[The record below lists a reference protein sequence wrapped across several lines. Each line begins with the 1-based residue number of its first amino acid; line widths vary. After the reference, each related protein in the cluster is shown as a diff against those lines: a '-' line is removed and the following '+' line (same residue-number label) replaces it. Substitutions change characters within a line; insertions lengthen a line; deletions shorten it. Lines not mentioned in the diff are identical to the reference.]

1 MNAIAPTS
9 EERAEKLQGL
19 GCKRKRVEDIRF
31 VQGKGNYVDD
41 LKLPG
46 TLYGDLVRSPHA
58 HARIKSIDVSK
69 AMKVPGV
76 LAVLTAK
83 ELKPLALHYMPTL
96 AGDVQ
101 AVLAE
106 EKVLFQNQE
115 VAFVVAET
123 REAAADAVDLVEVD
137 YEALPVVIDPF
148 KAMAPDAPVLREDIK
163 DKTDGAHGKRKHYN
177 HIFNWEMGDKGA
189 TDAAFERA
197 EVTIKELISYQ
208 RVHPS
213 PLETCQCVA
222 SFDKVRGELTVW
234 GTFQAPHV
242 IRTVASLISKIPE
255 HKIHVISPDIGGGF
269 GNKVGA
275 YPGYICAIVASIVTG
290 RPVKWVEDRIEN
302 LSSTSFARDYHMTAE
317 IAARRD
323 GKVTALRVHVLAD
336 HGAFDACADPSK
348 WPAGFFNI
356 VTGSYD
362 FPVAHCEVDGVYTNK
377 APGGV
382 AYRCSFRVTEA
393 AYCIERAMDILAQ
406 KLGMDPAELR
416 MKNLIRREQFPYQSA
431 LGWEYDSGD
440 YHAALQK
447 AMDSVGYAKLRAE
460 QKAKQEAFKRG
471 ETRELMGIGVSFF
484 TEIVGAG
491 PSKNCDILGIAM
503 FDSAEIRIHPTG
515 SVIARLGTKSQGQGH
530 ETTYAQI
537 IASELGL
544 PADDITVEE
553 GNTDTAP
560 YGLGTYGSRST
571 PVSGAATAMAARKI
585 KAKAQMIAAHL
596 LEVHDDDL
604 EWDVDRF
611 RVKGA
616 PERFKTMKELAWAAY
631 NSVPKGMEMGLEAVN
646 YYDPPNMTYPFGAYI
661 CVADVDVDTGAVKI
675 RSFYALDDCG
685 TRINPMIIEGQ
696 VHGGLTEA
704 FGIAMG
710 QEIRYDEDGNVLT
723 ASFMDYFLPTAV
735 ETPKWTTDWTT
746 TPSPH
751 HPIGAKGV
759 GESPNVGGVP
769 RLRQRGQRR
778 VRVPR
783 LDAYPDAA
791 RSLANLDGGGQ
802 TRTARG
808 LRRGTRPA
816 SPEGWLM
823 PLARE
828 DIAKPPRRS
837 RLYRRSRPGDR
848 AVDDGLPQAAA
859 AARRSGR
866 RRQDGSRQGAGGA
879 ARRRTDPPAVL
890 RGTGSERGALRV
902 ELPAPAARDQ
912 GARGRRRIGRTHRG
926 ADLFRKVP
934 ARTPASGGDP
944 ARQGAGAAGR
954 RGRPRRRGIRGVPAR
969 APLRLSGLDPRT
981 RHDLGGDDPAR
992 RVDLEQHAR
1001 ALRRAEAALPLS
1013 LCRFSRRRA
1022 RSGDHPRANAG
1033 RRRLAR
1039 RADRPARRGDPQART
1054 CARRRASPRRSTG
1067 PRPSPG
1073 SPSRICA
1080 SRPKSCTTP

>member
-1 MNAIAPTS
+1 
-9 EERAEKLQGL
+9 
-19 GCKRKRVEDIRF
+19 
-31 VQGKGNYVDD
+31 
-41 LKLPG
+41 
-46 TLYGDLVRSPHA
+46 
-58 HARIKSIDVSK
+58 
-69 AMKVPGV
+69 
-76 LAVLTAK
+76 
-83 ELKPLALHYMPTL
+83 
-96 AGDVQ
+96 
-101 AVLAE
+101 
-106 EKVLFQNQE
+106 
-115 VAFVVAET
+115 
-123 REAAADAVDLVEVD
+123 
-137 YEALPVVIDPF
+137 
-148 KAMAPDAPVLREDIK
+148 
-163 DKTDGAHGKRKHYN
+163 
-177 HIFNWEMGDKGA
+177 MGDKGA

-416 MKNLIRREQFPYQSA
+416 MKNLVRREQFPYQSA
-431 LGWEYDSGD
+431 LGWEYDFGD

-460 QKAKQEAFKRG
+460 QKAKQEAFRRG
-471 ETRELMGIGVSFF
+471 ETRELMGIGVAFF

-571 PVSGAATAMAARKI
+571 PVSGVATAMAARKI

-675 RSFYALDDCG
+675 RFFYALDDCG

-735 ETPKWTTDWTT
+735 ETPKWDDGLDDNAFA
-746 TPSPH
+746 SSSDR
-751 HPIGAKGV
+751 GKGRRREPQRRGRAV
-759 GESPNVGGVP
+759 
-769 RLRQRGQRR
+769 LRQRGQRR

-783 LDAYPDAA
+783 LDPYTDAA
-791 RSLANLDGGGQ
+791 RSLAHLDGGGQ

-808 LRRGTRPA
+808 LRRRSGRIA
-816 SPEGWLM
+816 GRM
-823 PLARE
+823 VDAARAGK
-828 DIAKPPRRS
+828 DRKPPRRS
-837 RLYRRSRPGDR
+837 RLYRRSRPRDR

-859 AARRSGR
+859 AARRPGR

-879 ARRRTDPPAVL
+879 PRRRTDPPPVL

-902 ELPAPAARDQ
+902 ELPAPAAGDQ
-912 GARGRRRIGRTHRG
+912 GARGRGRIGRTHRG
-926 ADLFRKVP
+926 ADLSEKYLLE
-934 ARTPASGGDP
+934 
-944 ARQGAGAAGR
+944 R
-954 RGRPRRRGIRGVPAR
+954 RFRRR
-969 APLRLSGLDPRT
+969 SG
-981 RHDLGGDDPAR
+981 
-992 RVDLEQHAR
+992 
-1001 ALRRAEAALPLS
+1001 
-1013 LCRFSRRRA
+1013 
-1022 RSGDHPRANAG
+1022 
-1033 RRRLAR
+1033 
-1039 RADRPARRGDPQART
+1039 
-1054 CARRRASPRRSTG
+1054 ARRRRCCWSTKSTG
-1067 PRPSPG
+1067 PTRNSRRSCSSSSPTIRSR
-1073 SPSRICA
+1073 SPN
-1080 SRPKSCTTP
+1080 

>member
-1 MNAIAPTS
+1 MNTIAPTS

-41 LKLPG
+41 LRLQG

-69 AMKVPGV
+69 AMEVPGV

-123 REAAADAVDLVEVD
+123 REAAADAVDLVEVV

-148 KAMAPDAPVLREDIK
+148 KAMAADAPVLREDIK
-163 DKTDGAHGKRKHYN
+163 DKTAGAHGKRKHYN
-177 HIFNWEMGDKGA
+177 HIFTWEMGDKGA

-416 MKNLIRREQFPYQSA
+416 MKNLVRREQFPYQSA

-460 QKAKQEAFKRG
+460 QKVKQEAFKRA
-471 ETRELMGIGVSFF
+471 ETRDLMGIGVAFF

-661 CVADVDVDTGAVKI
+661 CVADVDVDTGVVKI

-723 ASFMDYFLPTAV
+723 ASFMDYFMPTAV

-751 HPIGAKGV
+751 QPIGAKGG

-769 RLRQRGQRR
+769 AFANA
-778 VRVPR
+778 VN
-783 LDAYPDAA
+783 DAFAFLGSTHIP
-791 RSLANLDGGGQ
+791 
-802 TRTARG
+802 
-808 LRRGTRPA
+808 
-816 SPEGWLM
+816 M
-823 PLARE
+823 P
-828 DIAKPPRRS
+828 
-837 RLYRRSRPGDR
+837 
-848 AVDDGLPQAAA
+848 
-859 AARRSGR
+859 
-866 RRQDGSRQGAGGA
+866 
-879 ARRRTDPPAVL
+879 
-890 RGTGSERGALRV
+890 
-902 ELPAPAARDQ
+902 
-912 GARGRRRIGRTHRG
+912 
-926 ADLFRKVP
+926 
-934 ARTPASGGDP
+934 
-944 ARQGAGAAGR
+944 
-954 RGRPRRRGIRGVPAR
+954 
-969 APLRLSGLDPRT
+969 
-981 RHDLGGDDPAR
+981 HDLWRIWTA
-992 RVDLEQHAR
+992 
-1001 ALRRAEAALPLS
+1001 
-1013 LCRFSRRRA
+1013 
-1022 RSGDHPRANAG
+1022 
-1033 RRRLAR
+1033 
-1039 RADRPARRGDPQART
+1039 ADRLGLH
-1054 CARRRASPRRSTG
+1054 AS
-1067 PRPSPG
+1067 
-1073 SPSRICA
+1073 
-1080 SRPKSCTTP
+1080 